1 MWGSHLLWVEPF
13 FVFVLLF
20 WCPLFKIITYYY
32 YCHNKKCSLKVKVE
46 EFYSCALLSVC
57 GTALRRSYPA
67 SEYTVYIAVNPMLG
81 VNLSPEFVNLY
92 FAYAGQGLVFFF
104 RWWQKRFEFQLA
116 CVAVEG
122 RSNLVQNTHA
132 YLKSYFQ

>member
-92 FAYAGQGLVFFF
+92 FPYAGRGLLGFLQ
-104 RWWQKRFEFQLA
+104 RHFEFQPA
-116 CVAVEG
+116 PVAVEG
-122 RSNLVQNTHA
+122 RSNVVLNMHV
-132 YLKSYFQ
+132 

>member
-20 WCPLFKIITYYY
+20 WCPLFKIISYYY

-92 FAYAGQGLVFFF
+92 FPYAGWGPSFFLSFFF
-104 RWWQKRFEFQLA
+104 LLA
-116 CVAVEG
+116 VA
-122 RSNLVQNTHA
+122 A
-132 YLKSYFQ
+132 F